1 MSFSGAYR
9 HAIQTCNEVT
19 TNGDRSAPA
28 QCGFAGCLALLRVA
42 RTQACGRVNYIFGM
56 PPPGIIEPMPRI
68 ILAIPP
74 LVENFFIIFCI
85 CLCCLIKRP
94 MSCT

>member
-1 MSFSGAYR
+1 MSFSGAYW
-9 HAIQTCNEVT
+9 HNTQICYKAA

-28 QCGFAGCLALLRVA
+28 LCGFAGGLALLRVA
-42 RTQACGRVNYIFGM
+42 RTQASGRVNYIFGM

-68 ILAIPP
+68 IFAIPP